1 MSRKRSAGLGS
12 SVEVGNMGNPEDQG
26 MVFALSMILDHLSD
40 LAQQPLGSLYV
51 WTWKMASERS
61 IFSEDRVPAWTM
73 FWVTATIVLAQFT
86 RRSSHK
92 GGNESNFLYVRVNM
106 LCEHKKCRVESGI
119 LCIAL
124 PQLSWGPQQT
134 SVGCWREIWKGFML
148 W

>member
-61 IFSEDRVPAWTM
+61 IFSEDRVPA
-73 FWVTATIVLAQFT
+73 
-86 RRSSHK
+86 
-92 GGNESNFLYVRVNM
+92 
-106 LCEHKKCRVESGI
+106 
-119 LCIAL
+119 
-124 PQLSWGPQQT
+124 
-134 SVGCWREIWKGFML
+134 
-148 W
+148 